1 LTLVSAGRVGRP
13 HGIDGSFWV
22 EHARHPLGVGTA
34 VTVGGR
40 PLLVERRAAG
50 DERPLVRVSA
60 VGDRDAAAAL
70 RGELLLVDEA
80 LEEGEWLAGDLV
92 GCRVDGLGSVRRV
105 LEAPSCELLELDDGT
120 LVPFI
125 RDAVRRVD
133 PERGVIEVDR
143 RFIGA

>member
-1 LTLVSAGRVGRP
+1 MTAGRVGRP
-13 HGIDGSFWV
+13 HGTDGSFWV
-22 EHARHPLGVGTA
+22 ERASHPLGVGTA
-34 VTVGGR
+34 VTIAGR
-40 PLLVERRAAG
+40 PLHVERRAAG

-105 LEAPSCELLELDDGT
+105 LEAPSCELLELEDGT

-133 PERGVIEVDR
+133 LERGVIEVDR
-143 RFIGA
+143 GFMGA